1 MSGRAEVI
9 GEACVDLPQGEL
21 FPVARPSKEE
31 IIAKALVYHP
41 VAKFAMLSGGD
52 GSLTA
57 THWAMANVPG
67 CEVLHIN
74 TGIGIERTR
83 LFVRETCARE
93 GWKLT
98 EVHAKHDCGQDYD
111 EIVAE
116 YGFPGPASHSIMYRL
131 LKERCVEKVV
141 RDRKRGRFDKVMLL
155 TGICHDDSHRR
166 SGYGGKEITHKGA
179 QMWVNH
185 LYWAGASWRARYL
198 SEIGIPRNPVAT
210 ELGMSGECLCGAFA
224 DKGELRIVRR
234 VCPATADRIEALQ
247 HRISN
252 RHPWGWED
260 RPPADRDTATPDF
273 FSPMCVN
280 CLKSERIAA

>member
-1 MSGRAEVI
+1 MDN
-9 GEACVDLPQGEL
+9 DLPQGEL
-21 FPVARPSKEE
+21 FPVDRPSKEE
-31 IIAKALVYHP
+31 IIARALAYNP
-41 VAKFAMLSGGD
+41 VAKFSMLSGGD
-52 GSLTA
+52 GSLAA

-98 EVHAKHDCGQDYD
+98 EIHAKHDCGHDYD
-111 EIVAE
+111 EIVSE

-141 RDRKRGRFDKVMLL
+141 RDRKTARSDKVMLL
-155 TGICHDDSHRR
+155 TGICHDDSQRR
-166 SGYGGKEITHKGA
+166 SGYGGREITHKGA

-185 LYWAGASWRARYL
+185 LYWVGQSWRERYVA
-198 SEIGIPRNPVAT
+198 EIGIPRNPVSV

-224 DKGELRIVRR
+224 SKGELRIVRR
-234 VCPATADRIEALQ
+234 VCPTTADRIEALQ
-247 HRISN
+247 VRIGN

-280 CLKSERIAA
+280 CLKSERLAA